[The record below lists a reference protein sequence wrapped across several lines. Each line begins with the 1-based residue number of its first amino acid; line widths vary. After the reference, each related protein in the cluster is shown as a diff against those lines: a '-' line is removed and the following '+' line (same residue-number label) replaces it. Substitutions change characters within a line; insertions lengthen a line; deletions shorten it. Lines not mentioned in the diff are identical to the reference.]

1 MNRPVRFKGCNS
13 YLSNFYACRIR
24 VWGREFHTV
33 ERAYQWKKCVH
44 NDDRDTAEK
53 MAATCTG
60 LQAKH
65 LSKSI
70 RETTHLRESWNRQ
83 RRSVMFALVVVK
95 FRDRYLRK
103 RLLSMGERELI
114 EWVRSKEGFWGALTN
129 DGRTG
134 QNTLGELLMQLREF
148 IRTHQ
153 QAKSGSDVK
162 RMRDCN
168 QENRFKLVCTG
179 ENITRRATR
188 FQHHALFRN
197 SENIRTGP
205 NSFAAAKTS
214 RAVSQ

>member
-1 MNRPVRFKGCNS
+1 MNRPVRFKGRNS

-44 NDDRDTAEK
+44 NNDRNTSEK
-53 MAATCTG
+53 MAATRTG

-65 LSKSI
+65 LSKNI
-70 RETTHLRESWNRQ
+70 REKAHLRESWNTQ
-83 RRSVMFALVVVK
+83 RRSVMYALVAVK

-103 RLLSMGERELI
+103 RLLSTGERELI
-114 EWVRSKEGFWGALTN
+114 EWVRSKEGFWGALTY

-153 QAKSGSDVK
+153 QVKSGSDVTQ
-162 RMRDCN
+162 MRDCN
-168 QENRFKLVCTG
+168 QASG
-179 ENITRRATR
+179 EPVQTRLHRR
-188 FQHHALFRN
+188 KHHATCN
-197 SENIRTGP
+197 PIP
-205 NSFAAAKTS
+205 AS